1 MGVAPSEHLGAELEA
16 HSGFELPD
24 LLMLVLRTILQT
36 SCLCFCILFVLSCPL
51 GFSMNFE
58 LCVGREHPPFMNPG
72 NATARCTCT
81 ARVTVLVL

>member
-36 SCLCFCILFVLSCPL
+36 SCLCFCIIILCIVVPFGLFD
-51 GFSMNFE
+51 E
-58 LCVGREHPPFMNPG
+58 L
-72 NATARCTCT
+72 
-81 ARVTVLVL
+81 

>member
-36 SCLCFCILFVLSCPL
+36 SCLCLCFCIFVLSCPL

-58 LCVGREHPPFMNPG
+58 L
-72 NATARCTCT
+72 
-81 ARVTVLVL
+81 

>member
-1 MGVAPSEHLGAELEA
+1 MYGVAPSEHLGAELEA

-24 LLMLVLRTILQT
+24 LPMLVLRTILQT

-58 LCVGREHPPFMNPG
+58 L
-72 NATARCTCT
+72 
-81 ARVTVLVL
+81 

>member
-24 LLMLVLRTILQT
+24 LLTLVLRTILQT
-36 SCLCFCILFVLSCPL
+36 CCFIVVPSL

-58 LCVGREHPPFMNPG
+58 L
-72 NATARCTCT
+72 
-81 ARVTVLVL
+81 